1 MGAAADFQNALGDLM
16 SELGKEFS
24 QDPQFNE
31 ELSKLLQT
39 TIPPGG
45 KCYSNE
51 NHAPPASAMGA
62 AADFQNALGDLM
74 SELDKEF
81 SQDPQFNEEL
91 SKLLQTTIPP
101 GGKWYS
107 IENHA
112 PLGGLGS
119 VPQRESDL

>member
-45 KCYSNE
+45 KCYSIG
-51 NHAPPASAMGA
+51 NHS
-62 AADFQNALGDLM
+62 
-74 SELDKEF
+74 
-81 SQDPQFNEEL
+81 
-91 SKLLQTTIPP
+91 T
-101 GGKWYS
+101 
-107 IENHA
+107 
-112 PLGGLGS
+112 LGGLGS